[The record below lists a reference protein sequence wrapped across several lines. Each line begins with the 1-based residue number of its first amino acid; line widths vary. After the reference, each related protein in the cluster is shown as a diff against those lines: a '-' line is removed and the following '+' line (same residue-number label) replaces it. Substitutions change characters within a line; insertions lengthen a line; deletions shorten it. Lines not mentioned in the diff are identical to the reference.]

1 MRIYGL
7 ESKQTAS
14 PPAVS
19 KKEKTFSEISEIMIE
34 NLPIVKGLP
43 ENLGQKL
50 QERKTKYER
59 TKDEWHKVRIE
70 YLKEKI
76 KQDVLLDIS
85 LFLSGT
91 NLPPIL
97 MVSPENWTG
106 KVQNA
111 LLNGKG
117 KVLGV
122 FFQAH
127 FINRVIDSWSLV
139 TEHKDPKL

>member
-1 MRIYGL
+1 
-7 ESKQTAS
+7 
-14 PPAVS
+14 
-19 KKEKTFSEISEIMIE
+19 MIE

-50 QERKTKYER
+50 QERKKKYEQI
-59 TKDEWHKVRIE
+59 KDEWHKVRIE

-117 KVLGV
+117 KLV
-122 FFQAH
+122 FFSGS
-127 FINRVIDSWSLV
+127 F
-139 TEHKDPKL
+139 HKQGH